1 MVPPSV
7 GSLPEQQA
15 EAAMSAGWAWGA
27 VLAGL
32 VAGSA
37 MADQPARLEPRM
49 TAKEIGNIRDRRY
62 CEIFVIKAYLAETEA
77 QVFNTLGLNDCP
89 AEQWQAIDPGLLKKE
104 LGAQAI
110 VMNGPRHFVM
120 DWIQSRDMGE
130 RPVELGGLEMR
141 PVARIVLPV
150 ADGKVERRAYTD
162 HVIERSTSYVYAA
175 GEKVYELISP
185 AKRVYVMQ
193 AYAQTVDPKL
203 SIDQLASLGDRL
215 KLPDG
220 WSYRVRTL
228 DQDLELRTNGKATVV
243 QDELQNTYQRFEL
256 RFDAG

>member
-1 MVPPSV
+1 MSSPPL
-7 GSLPEQQA
+7 GWPPQQR
-15 EAAMSAGWAWGA
+15 AAAAKTKGWIWIA

-32 VAGSA
+32 HAGSA
-37 MADQPARLEPRM
+37 LADQPARLEVRAPV
-49 TAKEIGNIRDRRY
+49 KEIGNVRDRRY
-62 CEIFVIKAYLAETEA
+62 CEIFVVEEYLAETEA

-89 AEQWQAIDPGLLKKE
+89 ADRWQAIDPAALKKE

-130 RPVELGGLEMR
+130 RPVDFQGLAMR

-150 ADGKVERRAYTD
+150 VEGAVERRPYTD
-162 HVIERSTSYVYAA
+162 HVIERATSYIYAA

-193 AYAQTVDPKL
+193 AYAQIVDPNL

-220 WSYRVRTL
+220 WTYRVRTL
-228 DQDLELRTNGKATVV
+228 DQDLELRTDGKATVV